1 MASTNVRRKSGTA
14 RVMAQRS
21 ATSADGVPTEISL
34 LLRIL
39 DEAYEKKAWHGP
51 NLKGAF
57 RGLDPS
63 VAEWRPHSARH
74 SIVENVVHCDYWKY
88 AVRRRLTGEKRGS
101 FSIKG
106 SNWFPIASP
115 IGEAT
120 WRGYAALLDREHRA
134 LRETIAAFPPGRL
147 ADFPEGGKVPF
158 ITQIYGVALHDVYH
172 AGQIQ
177 LLKRLREIS
186 IRP

>member
-1 MASTNVRRKSGTA
+1 MASTNVRQKSTGGTTM
-14 RVMAQRS
+14 RQQS
-21 ATSADGVPTEISL
+21 AASADGVSTELSL

-39 DEAYEKKAWHGP
+39 DEGYEKKAWHGP
-51 NLKGAF
+51 NLKGAV
-57 RGLDPS
+57 RGLDAS
-63 VAEWRPHSARH
+63 AADWRPHPARH
-74 SIVENVVHCDYWKY
+74 SIVENVVHCAYWKY

-101 FSIKG
+101 FSLKG
-106 SNWFPIASP
+106 SNWFTIVSP

-120 WRGYAALLDREHRA
+120 WKGYTALLDREHRA
-134 LRETIAAFPPGRL
+134 LRETIAAFPPARL
-147 ADFPEGGKVPF
+147 AEFPKGGKVRF

-186 IRP
+186 ARS